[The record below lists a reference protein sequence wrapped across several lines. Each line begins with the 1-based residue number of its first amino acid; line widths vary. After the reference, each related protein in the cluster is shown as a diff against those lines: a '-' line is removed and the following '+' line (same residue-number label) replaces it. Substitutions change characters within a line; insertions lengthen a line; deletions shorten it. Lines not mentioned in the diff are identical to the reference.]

1 MMERMSRYLII
12 SNENKSKKNLH
23 DNIRR
28 LKKSISD
35 TTELVCEEKSIK
47 IKTKS
52 FSYKLKMMDTEI
64 QEENKKFFIL
74 VVNLSDEDNIDEFEL
89 LDAELHSFIDSFTDL
104 EMFILEDAI
113 SQYYSKKAYEL
124 IHVIENKTRA
134 LISEVMFLKSKT
146 QNWEKR
152 LTKSLA
158 IRDNN
163 KSKKKNYKPLDGK
176 YFSDLPT
183 MLFAIYEDK
192 KPDEDSTQE
201 NFIKVLESLK
211 NLTNDIDERFTNSTE
226 EIDWESHIKELKDID
241 KAIQGTAPRS
251 VWDRYISRSID
262 GSEKLSN
269 SLSTVL
275 NQLKDP
281 RNDIAHNTFF
291 RRDDYVSIKENI
303 EKVSLQISKA
313 LDSFEDKTITKYTTI
328 EENEM
333 FETLDALIGI
343 QSDESNNLEDD
354 LTLIVPAQ
362 EEGFKEAFLEKN
374 EWYDIRIGKRR
385 TKIRYIAGYEVK
397 PRSGIQYIAKV
408 KDIIPS
414 ENYLG
419 YWKVI
424 FDGKAQAYDH
434 LIPLGNTYPP
444 QNIRYTTKRELDEVA
459 ENNETLEK
467 IFKNPY

>member
-1 MMERMSRYLII
+1 
-12 SNENKSKKNLH
+12 
-23 DNIRR
+23 
-28 LKKSISD
+28 
-35 TTELVCEEKSIK
+35 
-47 IKTKS
+47 
-52 FSYKLKMMDTEI
+52 
-64 QEENKKFFIL
+64 
-74 VVNLSDEDNIDEFEL
+74 
-89 LDAELHSFIDSFTDL
+89 
-104 EMFILEDAI
+104 
-113 SQYYSKKAYEL
+113 
-124 IHVIENKTRA
+124 
-134 LISEVMFLKSKT
+134 
-146 QNWEKR
+146 
-152 LTKSLA
+152 
-158 IRDNN
+158 
-163 KSKKKNYKPLDGK
+163 
-176 YFSDLPT
+176 
-183 MLFAIYEDK
+183 
-192 KPDEDSTQE
+192 
-201 NFIKVLESLK
+201 
-211 NLTNDIDERFTNSTE
+211 
-226 EIDWESHIKELKDID
+226 
-241 KAIQGTAPRS
+241 
-251 VWDRYISRSID
+251 
-262 GSEKLSN
+262 
-269 SLSTVL
+269 
-275 NQLKDP
+275 
-281 RNDIAHNTFF
+281 
-291 RRDDYVSIKENI
+291 
-303 EKVSLQISKA
+303 
-313 LDSFEDKTITKYTTI
+313 
-328 EENEM
+328 M